1 MALYFNQND
10 QELQPSRIAL
20 ERHKTACLIWRMAGG
35 AESEDEDYDD
45 DGEDFVPVFSKPASI
60 REWMESS
67 DTLFNEKM

>member
-1 MALYFNQND
+1 
-10 QELQPSRIAL
+10 
-20 ERHKTACLIWRMAGG
+20 MAGG